1 MTALQPMAL
10 TVPTPDD
17 LRDQLTQMVI
27 KDLLGPAGGDEEELD
42 KDERVRERYLVGLLA
57 PQNVPVEAGTQ
68 DQLATTEPDDA
79 EVGATDADAPAH
91 DTLFPSAM
99 GLSALFDLDTP
110 AIVIDSAWGRYL
122 RIASEQQVKRD
133 GTPALVW
140 KRQPMT
146 GQPLIIPVQDGPFGP
161 LAPCPDPN
169 DGQLEVVIEGR
180 LRKTPHGWMITV
192 FLVNRQ
198 AEPAMNKD
206 LAWLFQPWL
215 RVRARDQRPIFIQ
228 RRLGTVDLTQ
238 LDPITRTE
246 TEALAMLYRH
256 HHEFAVG
263 HGVAVHVTPAEPG
276 AARATAVETTF
287 TPIAEVAQ
295 QTPPTVADPGFE
307 NLAGLTL
314 DMQELALLP
323 KPALIAAL
331 RILGSAYRD
340 WIQHEATRL
349 ADPAEGLTA
358 HQNAAHRALTACQ
371 QTHDRLQAGI
381 DLIDR
386 NPHAEAAFR
395 FANQAMGL
403 QRVHSILTQRVRK
416 KERAPS
422 LDVTDVDVPENRRWR
437 LFQLAFI
444 LLNLPSVTELHHP
457 DRSHPTQA
465 VADLLWFATGGGKTE
480 AYLGLTA
487 YVLALRRLQGVIA
500 GRRGD
505 HGVAVLMRY
514 TLRLLTVQQFQRAVA
529 LLCACEVIRRED
541 PTRWGESPFRLGL
554 WVGKKNTPNTLQQA
568 AEVLQQ
574 AQGNQYTA
582 ATARIGTPHQ
592 ITGCPWCGETI
603 GLAHLKVYTAPSDVG
618 RAVTYCGDALGLC
631 PFSEAQSTKEGLPV
645 MVVDEEI
652 YRRPPA
658 LLIAT
663 VDKFAQMPWKGE
675 VQTLFGQVNG
685 ECPRHGFLAPEI
697 ADTGKHPAKGDLPS
711 VKRQPH
717 GPLRPPDLIIQDE
730 LHLISGPLGSM
741 VGLYE
746 SAVDELC
753 SWTVGEQRV
762 RPKVIASTATIRR
775 AEDQVQKLF
784 VRKLAVFPPQGTNL
798 HNNFFALH
806 RPTGAEYPGRRYLGL
821 CAIGRRYPATLI
833 RVYLAFLGAAQA
845 LYRQYDHYADPW
857 ITLAGY
863 FNSIRELAGTRR
875 LVEDDIRSRLRHADQ
890 RGLANR
896 SLYAVE
902 ELTSRKSGTDIPRIL
917 ERLDIGF
924 DQTRLQQREVDRK
937 AGKKSLPPL
946 PYDVILATNMI
957 SVGVDI
963 ARLGLMVVAG
973 QPKTTAE
980 YIQATS
986 RVGRSKDGPGLVC
999 TVYNWARPRD
1009 LSHYETFEHYHD
1021 TFYQHVEA
1029 LSVTPFAARALDR
1042 GLSGVLVGLL
1052 RLWEGRLNPNLA
1064 AGALTD
1070 QEPLLTQVFDHL
1082 IQRAQNAT
1090 DSPAVADHMRKALHE
1105 RRDEWLKRVHHAT
1118 DHHLGY
1124 QAAGE
1129 GVVGLLQPPKTS
1141 DWGLFTCLNALR
1153 DVEDS
1158 ISLLLDTNDYNLR
1171 LPVAPAPAAAH
1182 PGIPS

>member
-1 MTALQPMAL
+1 MTNTALTTLAP
-10 TVPTPDD
+10 PTPHD
-17 LRDQLTQMVI
+17 LRDRLTDMVI
-27 KDLLGPAGGDEEELD
+27 NDLLGPAGGEDEELD

-68 DQLATTEPDDA
+68 DQLATTEPDDN

-110 AIVIDSAWGRYL
+110 ALIIDSAWGRYQ

-146 GQPLIIPVQDGPFGP
+146 GQPLTIPVQDGPFGP
-161 LAPCPDPN
+161 LAPCPDPDN
-169 DGQLEVVIEGR
+169 GQPEVVIEGR
-180 LRKTPHGWMITV
+180 LRKTPYGWLLTV

-198 AEPAMNKD
+198 AEPPMNKD
-206 LAWLFQPWL
+206 VAWLFQPWL
-215 RVRARDQRPIFIQ
+215 RARAPDHRPIFVQ
-228 RRLGTVDLTQ
+228 RRFGTVDLTQ

-256 HHEFAVG
+256 HYEFAVG
-263 HGVAVHVTPAEPG
+263 HGVAVHVTQPEPG
-276 AARATAVETTF
+276 ATRAIAVETTF

-295 QTPPTVADPGFE
+295 QTPPTVADPGFAT
-307 NLAGLTL
+307 LQGLIL
-314 DMQELALLP
+314 DMQELAILP
-323 KPALIAAL
+323 KPALITTL
-331 RILGSAYRD
+331 RILATAYQG
-340 WIQHEATRL
+340 WIQQETARL
-349 ADPAEGLTA
+349 TDPAEGLAA
-358 HQNAAHRALTACQ
+358 HQDAAQRALIACQ
-371 QTHDRLQAGI
+371 QAHDRIQAGI
-381 DLIDR
+381 DLIDQ
-386 NPHAEAAFR
+386 NPQAAAAFR
-395 FANQAMGL
+395 FANRAMAL
-403 QRVHSILTQRVRK
+403 QRVHAIRAQQVRK
-416 KERAPS
+416 KEREPG
-422 LDVTDVDVPENRRWR
+422 LDVTDVDVPDNRRWR

-444 LLNLPSVTELHHP
+444 LLNLPSVTDLHHP
-457 DRSHPTQA
+457 DRSHATDA
-465 VADLLWFATGGGKTE
+465 LVDLLWFATGGGKTE

-487 YVLALRRLQGVIA
+487 YVLALRRLQGIIE

-514 TLRLLTVQQFQRAVA
+514 TLRLLTVQQFQRAAA
-529 LLCACEVIRRED
+529 LLCACEVIRREE
-541 PTRWGESPFRLGL
+541 PATWGEPPFRLGL

-568 AEVLQQ
+568 AEVLEQ
-574 AQGNQYTA
+574 AQGHQYAA

-592 ITGCPWCGETI
+592 ITSCPWCGESI
-603 GLAHLKVYTAPSDVG
+603 GIQHLKVYTAPSDVG
-618 RAVTYCGDALGLC
+618 RAVTYCGDALGIC
-631 PFSEAQSTKEGLPV
+631 PFSEAQAPKEGLPV
-645 MVVDEEI
+645 MVVDEDI
-652 YRRPPA
+652 YHRPPA

-675 VQTLFGQVNG
+675 VQMLFGQVNG
-685 ECPRHGFLAPEI
+685 ACPRHGFLSPDL
-697 ADTGKHPAKGDLPS
+697 ADTGKHPARGGLPGT
-711 VKRQPH
+711 KKQPH

-753 SWTVGEQRV
+753 SWTVAEQRV

-775 AEDQVQKLF
+775 AVDQVKKLY
-784 VRKLAVFPPQGTNL
+784 VRQLAVFPPQGTTL

-806 RPTGAEYPGRRYLGL
+806 RLPGPDYPGRRYLGL

-845 LYRQYDHYADPW
+845 LYEKYDHHADPW
-857 ITLAGY
+857 MTLTGY

-875 LVEDDIRSRLRHADQ
+875 LVDDDIRSRLRHADQ
-890 RGLANR
+890 RGLAKR
-896 SLYAVE
+896 FIPAVE

-924 DQTRLQQREVDRK
+924 DQARLQQREADRK
-937 AGKKSLPPL
+937 AGKKPLPPL

-986 RVGRSKDGPGLVC
+986 RVGRSNAGPGLVC

-1009 LSHYETFEHYHD
+1009 LSHYETFAHYHD
-1021 TFYQHVEA
+1021 TFHQHVEA
-1029 LSVTPFAARALDR
+1029 LSLTPFAARALDR
-1042 GLSGVLVGLL
+1042 GLSGVMVGLL
-1052 RLWEGRLNPNLA
+1052 RLWEERLNSNLA
-1064 AGALTD
+1064 AGGLTD

-1090 DSPAVADHMRKALHE
+1090 DSTAVADQVRQALHI

-1124 QAAGE
+1124 QSTSD
-1129 GVVGLLQPPKTS
+1129 GVVGLLQQPKVG
-1141 DWGLFTCLNALR
+1141 DWALYTCLNALR

-1158 ISLLLDTNDYNLR
+1158 IPLLLDTNDYNLR
-1171 LPVAPAPAAAH
+1171 VGGVAP
-1182 PGIPS
+1182 

>member
-1 MTALQPMAL
+1 MTASLPVAL
-10 TVPTPDD
+10 PLPTPDN
-17 LRDQLTQMVI
+17 LRDQLTDMVI
-27 KDLLGPAGGDEEELD
+27 KDLLGPAGGEEEELD
-42 KDERVRERYLVGLLA
+42 KEERVRERYLVGLLA

-110 AIVIDSAWGRYL
+110 AIVIDSVWGRYL
-122 RIASEQQVKRD
+122 RVPSEQQVNRD
-133 GTPALVW
+133 GTPALAW
-140 KRQPMT
+140 KRQPMI
-146 GQPLIIPVQDGPFGP
+146 GQPLTIPVQDGSFGP
-161 LAPCPDPN
+161 LAPCPDPD
-169 DGQLEVVIEGR
+169 DGQPEVVVEGR
-180 LRKTPHGWMITV
+180 LRKTPHGWLLTV

-198 AEPAMNKD
+198 PEPAMNKD

-215 RVRARDQRPIFIQ
+215 RVRDPDHRPLFVQ
-228 RRLGTVDLTQ
+228 RRFGTVDLSK

-263 HGVAVHVTPAEPG
+263 HGVAVHVTQTEPG
-276 AARATAVETTF
+276 AARAIAVETTF
-287 TPIAEVAQ
+287 TPMAEVAQ
-295 QTPPTVADPGFE
+295 QTPPTVEDPGFE
-307 NLAGLTL
+307 NLAGLML
-314 DMQELALLP
+314 DMQELATLP
-323 KPALIAAL
+323 KPALIATL
-331 RILGSAYRD
+331 RVMADAYQT
-340 WIQHEATRL
+340 WIQQEVARSHH
-349 ADPAEGLTA
+349 PAEGLA
-358 HQNAAHRALTACQ
+358 IHQDAAQRAIIACQ
-371 QTHDRLQAGI
+371 RAHDRIQAGI
-381 DLIDR
+381 ALIDQ
-386 NPHAEAAFR
+386 NPQAEAAFR
-395 FANQAMGL
+395 FANQAMAL
-403 QRVHSILTQRVRK
+403 QRVHSILAQQVRK
-416 KERAPS
+416 KVREPG
-422 LDVTDVDVPENRRWR
+422 LDVTGVDVPDHRRWR

-444 LLNLPSVTELHHP
+444 LLNLPSVTDLHHP
-457 DRSHPTQA
+457 DRSHATEA
-465 VADLLWFATGGGKTE
+465 IADLLWFATGGGKTE

-487 YVLALRRLQGVIA
+487 YVLALRRLQGVIE

-505 HGVAVLMRY
+505 YGIAVLMRY
-514 TLRLLTVQQFQRAVA
+514 TLRLLTVQQFQRAAA
-529 LLCACEVIRRED
+529 LLCACEVIRRQD
-541 PTRWGESPFRLGL
+541 PATWGDPPFRLGL

-568 AEVLQQ
+568 AEVLEQ
-574 AQGNQYTA
+574 AQGNHYQQ
-582 ATARIGTPHQ
+582 ATNRIGTPHQ
-592 ITGCPWCGETI
+592 ITGCPWCGTSI
-603 GLAHLKVYTAPSDVG
+603 GIQHLKVYTAPSDIG
-618 RAVTYCGDALGLC
+618 RAVTYCGDALGIC
-631 PFSEAQSTKEGLPV
+631 PFSEAQSPKEGLPI
-645 MVVDEEI
+645 MVVDEDI

-675 VQTLFGQVNG
+675 VQMLFGQVNG
-685 ECPRHGFLAPEI
+685 ECPRHGFLSPDI
-697 ADTGKHPAKGDLPS
+697 ADTGKHPAKNGLPGT
-711 VKRQPH
+711 KQQPH

-746 SAVDELC
+746 SAVDALC
-753 SWTVGEQRV
+753 SWTVDEQTV

-775 AEDQVQKLF
+775 AEDQVKKLF
-784 VRKLAVFPPQGTNL
+784 VRKLEVFPPQGTTL

-806 RPTGAEYPGRRYLGL
+806 RPPGPDYPGRRYLGL

-845 LYRQYDHYADPW
+845 LYEKYDHHADPW
-857 ITLAGY
+857 MTLTGY

-875 LVEDDIRSRLRHADQ
+875 LVDDDIRSRLRHADQ
-890 RGLANR
+890 RGLAKR
-896 SLYAVE
+896 SIPAVE

-924 DQTRLQQREVDRK
+924 DQTRLQQREADRK
-937 AGKKSLPPL
+937 AGIRPLPPL

-980 YIQATS
+980 YIQASS

-999 TVYNWARPRD
+999 AVYNWARPRD

-1021 TFYQHVEA
+1021 TFHQHVEA

-1042 GLSGVLVGLL
+1042 GLSGVMVGLL
-1052 RLWEGRLNPNLA
+1052 RLWEQKLNPNLA
-1064 AGALTD
+1064 AGTLTD

-1090 DSPAVADHMRKALHE
+1090 DSQEVAHQMKQALDL

-1118 DHHLGY
+1118 DHQLGY
-1124 QAAGE
+1124 QTEGD
-1129 GVVGLLQPPKTS
+1129 GVVGLLQQPKMG
-1141 DWGLFTCLNALR
+1141 DWALFTCLNALR

-1158 ISLLLDTNDYNLR
+1158 IPLLLDTNDYNLR
-1171 LPVAPAPAAAH
+1171 VGGAAP
-1182 PGIPS
+1182 

>member
-1 MTALQPMAL
+1 MTTAQAVTLVP
-10 TVPTPDD
+10 PTPHD

-27 KDLLGPAGGDEEELD
+27 NDLLGPAGGAEEELD
-42 KDERVRERYLVGLLA
+42 KDERIRERYLVGLLA
-57 PQNVPVEAGTQ
+57 PQNVPVEADAQ

-99 GLSALFDLDTP
+99 GLSAMLDLDTL

-122 RIASEQQVKRD
+122 RVPSEQQVNRD
-133 GTPALVW
+133 ETPALVW
-140 KRQPMT
+140 KRQPMI
-146 GQPLIIPVQDGPFGP
+146 GQPLPITVQDGSFGP
-161 LAPCPDPN
+161 LAPCPDPD

-180 LRKTPHGWMITV
+180 LRKTPHGWLLTV

-215 RVRARDQRPIFIQ
+215 QVHAPDHRPLFVQ
-228 RRLGTVDLTQ
+228 RRFGTVDLSK

-263 HGVAVHVTPAEPG
+263 HGVAVHVTQAEPG
-276 AARATAVETTF
+276 AARAIAVETTF
-287 TPIAEVAQ
+287 TPMAEVAQ
-295 QTPPTVADPGFE
+295 QTPPTVDDPGFE

-314 DMQELALLP
+314 DMQELANLA
-323 KPALIAAL
+323 KPDLIATL
-331 RILGSAYRD
+331 RVMADAYQT
-340 WIQHEATRL
+340 WIQREVTRSHH
-349 ADPAEGLTA
+349 PAEGLA
-358 HQNAAHRALTACQ
+358 DHQNAATAAITACQ
-371 QTHDRLQAGI
+371 RAHDRIQAGI
-381 DLIDR
+381 ALIDQ
-386 NPHAEAAFR
+386 NPQAEAAFR
-395 FANQAMGL
+395 FANRAMAL
-403 QRVHSILTQRVRK
+403 QRVHAILAQEVRK
-416 KERAPS
+416 KVREPG
-422 LDVTDVDVPENRRWR
+422 LDVTGVDIPDNRRWR

-444 LLNLPSVTELHHP
+444 LLNLPSVTDLHHP
-457 DRSHPTQA
+457 DRSHATEA
-465 VADLLWFATGGGKTE
+465 IADLLWFATGGGKTE

-487 YVLALRRLQGVIA
+487 YVLALRRLQGAIE

-514 TLRLLTVQQFQRAVA
+514 TLRLLTVQQFQRAAA
-529 LLCACEVIRRED
+529 LLCACEVIRRQD
-541 PTRWGESPFRLGL
+541 PATWGEPPFRLGL

-568 AEVLQQ
+568 AEVLEQ
-574 AQGNQYTA
+574 AQGNHYAA

-592 ITGCPWCGETI
+592 ITGCPWCGEAI
-603 GLAHLKVYTAPSDVG
+603 GLAHLKVYTAPSDIG

-631 PFSEAQSTKEGLPV
+631 PFSEAQAPKEGLPI
-645 MVVDEEI
+645 MVVDEDI
-652 YRRPPA
+652 YHRPPA

-675 VQTLFGQVNG
+675 VQMLFGQVNG
-685 ECPRHGFLAPEI
+685 ECPRHGFLSPDI
-697 ADTGKHPAKGDLPS
+697 ADTGQHPARGGLPRTT
-711 VKRQPH
+711 RQPH

-746 SAVDELC
+746 SAVDALC
-753 SWTVGEQRV
+753 SWTVDKQTV

-775 AEDQVQKLF
+775 AEDQVKKLF
-784 VRKLAVFPPQGTNL
+784 VRKLEVFPPQGTTL

-806 RPTGAEYPGRRYLGL
+806 RPPGPEYPGRRYLGL

-845 LYRQYDHYADPW
+845 LYNQHDHHADPW
-857 ITLAGY
+857 MTLTGY

-875 LVEDDIRSRLRHADQ
+875 LVDDDIRSRLRHADQ
-890 RGLANR
+890 RGLAKR
-896 SLYAVE
+896 SIPAVE

-924 DQTRLQQREVDRK
+924 DQTRLQQREADRK
-937 AGKKSLPPL
+937 AGKKPLPPL

-980 YIQATS
+980 YIQASS

-1009 LSHYETFEHYHD
+1009 LSHYETFEHYHG
-1021 TFYQHVEA
+1021 TFHQHVEA

-1042 GLSGVLVGLL
+1042 GLSGVMVGLL
-1052 RLWEGRLNPNLA
+1052 RLWAGRLNPNLA
-1064 AGALTD
+1064 AGTLTD
-1070 QEPLLTQVFDHL
+1070 QDSLLTQVFDHL

-1090 DSPAVADHMRKALHE
+1090 DSQEVANQMKQALDL
-1105 RRDEWLKRVHHAT
+1105 RRDEWLQRVHHAT

-1124 QAAGE
+1124 KTEGE
-1129 GVVGLLQPPKTS
+1129 GVVGLLQQPKVG
-1141 DWGLFTCLNALR
+1141 DWSRFTCLNALR

-1158 ISLLLDTNDYNLR
+1158 IPLLLDTDDFNLR
-1171 LPVAPAPAAAH
+1171 VGAAP
-1182 PGIPS
+1182 

>member
-1 MTALQPMAL
+1 MTVPSSSALAP
-10 TVPTPDD
+10 PTPDA
-17 LRDQLTQMVI
+17 LREQLTGLVI
-27 KDLLGPAGGDEEELD
+27 KDLLGPAGGEDEELD

-57 PQNVPVEAGTQ
+57 PQNTPVDTGAQ
-68 DQLATTEPDDA
+68 DHLATTQPDDA

-91 DTLFPSAM
+91 DTLFPSAL
-99 GLSALFDLDTP
+99 GLSALLDLATE
-110 AIVIDSAWGRYL
+110 AVIIDSAWGRYL
-122 RIASEQQVKRD
+122 RVHSEQQVKRD

-146 GQPLIIPVQDGPFGP
+146 GQPQPLPMRDGPFGP
-161 LAPCPDPN
+161 LAPHSDQPD
-169 DGQLEVVIEGR
+169 VHIEGR
-180 LRKTPHGWMITV
+180 LRRTAHGWLLTV

-198 AEPAMNKD
+198 AEPTMNKD

-215 RVRARDQRPIFIQ
+215 QVRAPDPRPIFLQ
-228 RRLGTVDLTQ
+228 RRLGAVDPTK
-238 LDPITRTE
+238 LDPITRAE
-246 TEALAMLYRH
+246 TAALAMLYRH

-263 HGVAVHVTPAEPG
+263 HGVAVHVTLPEPG
-276 AARATAVETTF
+276 AARATRVATTF
-287 TPIAEVAQ
+287 TPMAEVPQ
-295 QTPPTVADPGFE
+295 QTAPTVADPGFAT
-307 NLAGLTL
+307 LAGLTL
-314 DMQELALLP
+314 DMQDLAARP
-323 KPALIAAL
+323 KPALLATL
-331 RILGSAYRD
+331 RVLADAYQT
-340 WIQHEATRL
+340 WIQDQAARVT
-349 ADPAEGLTA
+349 DPAEGLADHQPAATA
-358 HQNAAHRALTACQ
+358 ALAACQ
-371 QTHDRLQAGI
+371 TAQARIQAGI

-386 NPHAEAAFR
+386 DSLAEAAFR
-395 FANQAMGL
+395 FANRAMAL
-403 QRVHSILTQRVRK
+403 QRVHSLLAQRVRQQAQ
-416 KERAPS
+416 EPTP
-422 LDVTDVDVPENRRWR
+422 DVSSVDVPDNRRWR
-437 LFQLAFI
+437 PFQLAFI
-444 LLNLPSVTELHHP
+444 LLNLPSVTDLHHP
-457 DRSHPTQA
+457 DRSHPTDA
-465 VADLLWFATGGGKTE
+465 LVDLLWFATGGGKTE

-505 HGVAVLMRY
+505 CGVAVLMRY
-514 TLRLLTVQQFQRAVA
+514 TLRLLTVQQFQRATA
-529 LLCACEVIRRED
+529 LLCACEVLRRED
-541 PTRWGESPFRLGL
+541 PATWGEPPFRLGL

-568 AEVLQQ
+568 AEVLEQ
-574 AQGNQYTA
+574 AQGGGYSA
-582 ATARIGTPHQ
+582 ATYRIGTPHQ
-592 ITGCPWCGETI
+592 ITTCPWCGSAI
-603 GLAHLKVYTAPSDVG
+603 GLQHLKVYGSPGDIG

-631 PFSEAQSTKEGLPV
+631 PFSEAQAPREGLPV

-675 VQTLFGQVNG
+675 VQMLFGQVNG

-697 ADTGKHPAKGDLPS
+697 TDCKGRHPAKNHLPATQA
-711 VKRQPH
+711 QPH

-753 SWTVGEQRV
+753 SWTVAGQRV

-784 VRKLAVFPPQGTNL
+784 VRRLAVFPPQGINL
-798 HNNFFALH
+798 ADHFFALQ
-806 RPTGAEYPGRRYLGL
+806 RPASPDTPGRRYLGL
-821 CAIGRRYPATLI
+821 CAIGRRYPAALI

-845 LYRQYDHYADPW
+845 LYDQYDHHADPW
-857 ITLAGY
+857 MTLAGY

-875 LVEDDIRSRLRHADQ
+875 LVDDDIRSRLGKINQ
-890 RGLANR
+890 RGLARRN
-896 SLYAVE
+896 LYAVE

-917 ERLDIGF
+917 ARLDIGF
-924 DQTRLQQREVDRK
+924 DQTRQRQREADRK
-937 AGKKSLPPL
+937 AGKKGLPPL

-1009 LSHYETFEHYHD
+1009 LSHYESFEHYHD

-1042 GLSGVLVGLL
+1042 GLSGVMVGLL
-1052 RLWEGRLNPNLA
+1052 RLWEQRLNPNQA
-1064 AGALTD
+1064 AGELTD
-1070 QEPLLTQVFDHL
+1070 QEPLLAQAFDRL
-1082 IQRAQNAT
+1082 TQRAQNAT
-1090 DSPAVADHMRKALHE
+1090 HSPPVADHLRQELHR
-1105 RRDEWLKRVHHAT
+1105 RRDDWLNRVHHAT

-1124 QAAGE
+1124 QTDG
-1129 GVVGLLQPPKTS
+1129 GVVALLQQPKVGGWS
-1141 DWGLFTCLNALR
+1141 LFTCLNSLR

-1158 ISLLLDTNDYNLR
+1158 IPLLLDTNDYNLR
-1171 LPVAPAPAAAH
+1171 APASAGPVAPNPGTAP
-1182 PGIPS
+1182 

>member
-1 MTALQPMAL
+1 MTASQSIAL
-10 TVPTPDD
+10 TVPTPHD
-17 LRDQLTQMVI
+17 LRDQLTDMVI
-27 KDLLGPAGGDEEELD
+27 NDLLGPAGGADEELD
-42 KDERVRERYLVGLLA
+42 KEERVRERYLVGLLA
-57 PQNVPVEAGTQ
+57 PQNVPVEAVAQ

-91 DTLFPSAM
+91 DTLVPSAM

-122 RIASEQQVKRD
+122 RVTSEQQVNRD

-140 KRQPMT
+140 KRQPMP
-146 GQPLIIPVQDGPFGP
+146 GQPLTIPVQDGPFSQP
-161 LAPCPDPN
+161 PHPDQP
-169 DGQLEVVIEGR
+169 EVVIEGR
-180 LRKTPHGWMITV
+180 LRKTPHGWLLTV

-198 AEPAMNKD
+198 AEPAINKD

-215 RVRARDQRPIFIQ
+215 RVRAPDHRPIFVQ
-228 RRLGTVDLTQ
+228 RRFGTVNLSK
-238 LDPITRTE
+238 LDPITRLE

-263 HGVAVHVTPAEPG
+263 HGVAVHVTLPEPG
-276 AARATAVETTF
+276 AARAIAVETTF

-295 QTPPTVADPGFE
+295 QTPPTVDDPGFAAI
-307 NLAGLTL
+307 AGLTL
-314 DMQELALLP
+314 DMQALANLA
-323 KPALIAAL
+323 KPDLIATL
-331 RILGSAYRD
+331 RILVTAYQG
-340 WIQHEATRL
+340 WIQQETTRL
-349 ADPAEGLTA
+349 TDPGAGLAT
-358 HQNAAHRALTACQ
+358 HQAAAQRAIEACQ
-371 QTHDRLQAGI
+371 QAHDRIQAGI
-381 DLIDR
+381 DLIKQ
-386 NPHAEAAFR
+386 NPQAEAAFR
-395 FANQAMGL
+395 FANRAMAL
-403 QRVHSILTQRVRK
+403 QRVHAIRAQQVRK
-416 KERAPS
+416 KEREPG
-422 LDVTDVDVPENRRWR
+422 LDVSGVDVPENRRWR

-444 LLNLPSVTELHHP
+444 LLNLPSVTDLHHP
-457 DRSHPTQA
+457 DRSHATEA
-465 VADLLWFATGGGKTE
+465 IADLLWFATGGGKTE

-487 YVLALRRLQGVIA
+487 YVLALRRLQGAIE

-514 TLRLLTVQQFQRAVA
+514 TLRLLTVQQFQRAAA
-529 LLCACEVIRRED
+529 LLCACEVIRREE
-541 PTRWGESPFRLGL
+541 PAKWGEPPFRLGL
-554 WVGKKNTPNTLQQA
+554 WVGQKNTPNTLQQA
-568 AEVLQQ
+568 AEVLEQ
-574 AQGNQYTA
+574 AQNRNQYTGS
-582 ATARIGTPHQ
+582 TARIGTPHQ
-592 ITGCPWCGETI
+592 ITSCPWCGAPIEVQ
-603 GLAHLKVYTAPSDVG
+603 HLKVYTAPSDVG
-618 RAVTYCGDALGLC
+618 RAVTYCGDALGIC
-631 PFSEAQSTKEGLPV
+631 PFSEAQAPKEGLPV

-652 YRRPPA
+652 YQRPPA

-675 VQTLFGQVNG
+675 VQMLFGQVNG
-685 ECPRHGFLAPEI
+685 ECPRHGFLSPDL
-697 ADTGKHPAKGDLPS
+697 ADTGKHPARGGLPGT
-711 VKRQPH
+711 KKQPH

-746 SAVDELC
+746 SAVDALC
-753 SWTVGEQRV
+753 SWTVAGQTV

-775 AEDQVQKLF
+775 AADQVKKLY
-784 VRKLAVFPPQGTNL
+784 VRQLAVFPPQGTTL

-806 RPTGAEYPGRRYLGL
+806 RPPGPEYPGRRYLGL

-845 LYRQYDHYADPW
+845 LYEKYDHHADPW
-857 ITLAGY
+857 MTLTGY

-875 LVEDDIRSRLRHADQ
+875 LVDDDIRSRLRHADQ
-890 RGLANR
+890 RGLAKR

-924 DQTRLQQREVDRK
+924 DQTRLQQREADRK
-937 AGKKSLPPL
+937 AGKKPLPPL

-986 RVGRSKDGPGLVC
+986 RVGRAKDGPGLVC

-1042 GLSGVLVGLL
+1042 GLSGVMVGLL
-1052 RLWEGRLNPNLA
+1052 RLWEQKLNPNLA
-1064 AGALTD
+1064 AGTLTD

-1082 IQRAQNAT
+1082 IQRALDAT
-1090 DSPAVADHMRKALHE
+1090 DSQDIANQMQQALDI
-1105 RRDEWLKRVHHAT
+1105 RREEWLQRVHRAT

-1124 QAAGE
+1124 KTEGE
-1129 GVVGLLQPPKTS
+1129 GVVGLLQQPKVGGWS
-1141 DWGLFTCLNALR
+1141 RFTCLNALR

-1158 ISLLLDTNDYNLR
+1158 IPLLLDTDDFNLR
-1171 LPVAPAPAAAH
+1171 VGAAP
-1182 PGIPS
+1182 